1 MSAKIKVISGVTID
15 HEADWPEFRKWIDG
29 TYASLSLSWVDEG
42 VAYYIAAL
50 DGSFV
55 RMVGINKDSNEYQ
68 IDFET
73 NFKHCRPVLIPV
85 SGAIQQLPLEGR
97 RHDCYTS
104 DFCKKET
111 WWQDSARVTGE
122 TLTDSGNHTTY
133 TPATSRYWVDVM
145 HGKIFRER
153 ELREDYAP
161 VVKVDNIAKT
171 ENPAGRTTGDFS
183 VNYTT
188 GAVTFNSALV
198 GTEVVKADYSYVRT
212 SLFKAA
218 APEGYIWTSNTIK
231 VMYSKNVGMRD
242 SVLFQLWGDVG
253 YGMMPLSTPE
263 IYQTLDDLKKDVS
276 RIEWEDSIETGGGGD
291 YDSWRMPTQP
301 RVFLYFDYTARAANA
316 LQGAYSMEIRSWL
329 ENDTPFVG
337 EMGAASFF
345 GRKDEE

>member
-1 MSAKIKVISGVTID
+1 MPMAI
-15 HEADWPEFRKWIDG
+15 
-29 TYASLSLSWVDEG
+29 EG
-42 VAYYIAAL
+42 CI
-50 DGSFV
+50 
-55 RMVGINKDSNEYQ
+55 
-68 IDFET
+68 
-73 NFKHCRPVLIPV
+73 H
-85 SGAIQQLPLEGR
+85 QLPLEGR

-133 TPATSRYWVDVM
+133 TPATSRYWVDAM

-161 VVKVDNIAKT
+161 VVKVDDVAKT
-171 ENPAGRTTGDFS
+171 ENPAGRTTGDYS
-183 VNYTT
+183 VNYAT

-198 GTEVVKADYSYVRT
+198 GTEVVTADYSYVRT

-218 APEGYIWTSNTIK
+218 APEGYIWTSSSVK
-231 VMYSKNVGMRD
+231 VMYAKNVGMRD
-242 SVLFQLWGDVG
+242 TVFFQLWGDIG

-263 IYQTLDDLKKDVS
+263 IYQTLDDLKKDAS

-301 RVFLYFDYTARAANA
+301 RVFLYYDYTDRAANT

-329 ENDTPFVG
+329 ENDIPFVG

-345 GRKDEE
+345 GRKDEEIE